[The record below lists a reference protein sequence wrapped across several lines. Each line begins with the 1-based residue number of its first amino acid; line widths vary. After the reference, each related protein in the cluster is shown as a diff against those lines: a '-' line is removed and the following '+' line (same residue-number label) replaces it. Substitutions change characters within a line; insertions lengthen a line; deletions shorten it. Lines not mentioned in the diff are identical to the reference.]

1 MEDFARAIL
10 EREYVQRGSVSLARQ
25 LTCHKLQE
33 LDRHPGKSW
42 SICLFVE
49 ALQHWTLKRTKDD
62 SKLFLSVAIRYW
74 SFMEIVLAIL
84 FIILHEVNQTGVAL
98 NLLQL

>member
-1 MEDFARAIL
+1 M
-10 EREYVQRGSVSLARQ
+10 
-25 LTCHKLQE
+25 
-33 LDRHPGKSW
+33 
-42 SICLFVE
+42 
-49 ALQHWTLKRTKDD
+49 KDD

>member
-1 MEDFARAIL
+1 MCSEEA
-10 EREYVQRGSVSLARQ
+10 SLWLVNS
-25 LTCHKLQE
+25 LTTSCRSLIC
-33 LDRHPGKSW
+33 HPGRIW

-84 FIILHEVNQTGVAL
+84 VITLHEVNQTGVAL
-98 NLLQL
+98 NVLQL